1 LNTTLPFDQPHR
13 ELAMEEPD
21 TPRDGDH
28 ETVAR
33 EWSQEEIYESLT
45 PPNWADDGPFIAASG
60 LEDSSTLL
68 RLLKRA
74 QLLQDREQ
82 QLQVLN
88 QALDPWLG
96 DINKWPSPLLRAIE
110 RQRPENVRL
119 LLQHGADPNGLHIDT
134 QRHLAR
140 LYRRFWSSESGGK
153 MYSYNQVLSDGGFV
167 YAQDVGNVSA
177 ENVPF
182 TEAEL
187 TTRRSRV
194 ARFWTEPHKT
204 GLSYSLEHQL
214 LHPVIRAGTST
225 PDILDQLLASSADA
239 SLWLGPDVRDI
250 LPDEEE
256 LSSSA
261 LALSTPLHAAIA
273 SNNITMLRAL
283 LNRGFNPN
291 SRALITGSLALTP
304 AQYAITIGNFEAYA
318 VLDTHDRLG
327 RDILTPVF
335 HVHSL
340 HFAAALLRKDL
351 MQATKIA
358 LSSVAP
364 TKLGHT
370 LLHVAC
376 LPHSL
381 TEVQTSE
388 KVEQSVHDI
397 WSLRET
403 SGILRR
409 RENIQYDSEGYQIR
423 PETQHD
429 ESGRA
434 IFASTDRDIPDEFH
448 RQEEVCKLIISELG
462 AEQIGLV
469 DVHGNT
475 ALHYLAGAWYLNE
488 NLITWMRAQTNG
500 EFMWQK
506 AENRWGH
513 TPQALWD
520 DNWSERSK
528 PPADFASRSRGL
540 GWRGWR
546 GRGHSRGG
554 WEHVMR
560 GRNIR

>member
-1 LNTTLPFDQPHR
+1 MEKPGTLR
-13 ELAMEEPD
+13 YE
-21 TPRDGDH
+21 GH
-28 ETVAR
+28 ETAAR
-33 EWSQEEIYESLT
+33 DWSQDEIYESLM

-60 LEDSSTLL
+60 LQDSSALL
-68 RLLKRA
+68 QLLKRV
-74 QLLQDREQ
+74 QLLQNREQ
-82 QLQVLN
+82 QLEVLN

-110 RQRPENVRL
+110 RQRPENLRL

-153 MYSYNQVLSDGGFV
+153 MYSYQHVLGEGGFV
-167 YAQDVGNVSA
+167 YAQDVGDVSA
-177 ENVPF
+177 EYVSL

-187 TTRRSRV
+187 TTRRSKV
-194 ARFWTEPHKT
+194 ASFWTEPHKT
-204 GLSYSLEHQL
+204 GLNYSLEHQL
-214 LHPVIRAGTST
+214 LHPVVRAGTST
-225 PDILDQLLASSADA
+225 PEILDQLLASGADA
-239 SLWLGPDVRDI
+239 SLWLEPETPDK

-261 LALSTPLHAAIA
+261 LALSTPLHAVIA
-273 SNNITMLRAL
+273 SDNTTMIHHL
-283 LNRGFNPN
+283 LGRGFNPN

-304 AQYAITIGNFEAYA
+304 PQYAIIIGNMEAYA
-318 VLDTHDRLG
+318 ILDAHERLD

-335 HVHSL
+335 HVHTL
-340 HFAAALLRKDL
+340 HFTSALLRKDF
-351 MQATKIA
+351 MQATKIP
-358 LSSVAP
+358 LSSAAP
-364 TKLGHT
+364 TRLGHT

-381 TEVQTSE
+381 AEVQTSE

-397 WSLRET
+397 RSLRET

-409 RENIQYDSEGYQIR
+409 RENIQYDSEGYHIRPQIR
-423 PETQHD
+423 YD

-434 IFASTDRDIPDEFH
+434 ILASTDRDIPDEFH
-448 RQEEVCKLIISELG
+448 RQEDICKFIISELG
-462 AEQIGLV
+462 AEQIVLP

-488 NLITWMRAQTNG
+488 NLISWMRTQTNG
-500 EFMWQK
+500 EFVWQK

-520 DNWSERSK
+520 DNWSERSN
-528 PPADFASRSRGL
+528 PPVDFSNRSRGL